1 MARIRKFHLPG
12 CSSGDCECLW
22 ELDYRPLGMYGPR
35 RRVRFPTRKAAERF
49 QAETALQAARGEY
62 VEPAKVPM
70 FAEVAEDWFQS
81 KTDRRPSH
89 VSDLRT
95 RLDKHILPVFATH
108 KVDRISVAAV
118 ERFRND
124 LRDRSYAHRT
134 INNILRIMG
143 AVFKLAIK
151 RGQCSRNPL
160 DSVDRAVR
168 VARELKGDEVA
179 APDASNDTVDRDHV
193 LNPAEMQRLLEA
205 ARPGFE
211 RVLFETAYLTGAREG
226 ELLALRWSDLELPKE
241 GPGKMAIRR
250 SLSWASLKGEE
261 TRPRYFPPKTQAGRR
276 TISIPAPL
284 VGDLKRWK
292 LQCPNSDEDLVFPSV
307 EGRPVCRDALLRV
320 NFYPALSRARLRR
333 VTFHTL
339 RHSCASAM
347 IAAGAPI
354 TEVQHR
360 LGHANP
366 AITLQVYSHFFTQ
379 TESAAADRLADF
391 VLRNLGSAT
400 ESEKSGQSVATR
412 ASNMVELNAVSA

>member
-1 MARIRKFHLPG
+1 
-12 CSSGDCECLW
+12 
-22 ELDYRPLGMYGPR
+22 MYGPR

-366 AITLQVYSHFFTQ
+366 AITLQVCSHFFTQ